1 MRRPF
6 HSALIFASRTKS
18 ARAQNRR
25 MANFKNDEVEP
36 FSIDF
41 AALARAAGDG
51 IVIVDPAGRI
61 VFWNAA
67 AERIFGHREAEVL
80 GASLDL
86 IIPARYRER
95 HWRGFETVMRT
106 GVTRYGAD
114 VLRVPASH
122 KEGRALSIAFTVCL
136 LPGPAGKPAAIAAFI
151 RDQTA
156 RWQEEKELRAR
167 LAELEGKAP

>member
-1 MRRPF
+1 
-6 HSALIFASRTKS
+6 
-18 ARAQNRR
+18 
-25 MANFKNDEVEP
+25 MANFHNGEVEP

-61 VFWNAA
+61 IYWNPA
-67 AERIFGHREAEVL
+67 AERIFGYGEVAAL

-106 GVTRYGAD
+106 GVTRYGTEL
-114 VLRVPASH
+114 LRVPALH
-122 KEGRALSIAFTVCL
+122 KDGRALSIAFTVCL
-136 LPGPAGKPAAIAAFI
+136 LKGSAGKPAAIAAFI
-151 RDQTA
+151 RDETA
-156 RWQEEKELRAR
+156 RWNEEQALRR
-167 LAELEGKAP
+167 QLAELAGKGT

>member
-1 MRRPF
+1 
-6 HSALIFASRTKS
+6 
-18 ARAQNRR
+18 
-25 MANFKNDEVEP
+25 MANFQKSGVEP

-51 IVIVDPAGRI
+51 IVIADPEGRI

-95 HWRGFETVMRT
+95 HWRGFDTVMRS

-114 VLRVPASH
+114 VLRVPALH
-122 KEGRALSIAFTVCL
+122 QDGRALSIAFTVCL

-151 RDQTA
+151 RDETA
-156 RWQEEKELRAR
+156 RWQEDSELRRR
-167 LAELEGKAP
+167 LADLEGKTS